1 MHYEVIE
8 KVGGNESRLSELGW
22 LLGAYGYC
30 LVHAQ
35 HLGPNRAA
43 TTCATIATTRVLA
56 RWQWGVIGGALILIG
71 QFEELSWH

>member
-1 MHYEVIE
+1 MTVDDGGRLAGVHYEVIE

-35 HLGPNRAA
+35 HLGPNPA
-43 TTCATIATTRVLA
+43 TIRATIATTRVLA
-56 RWQWGVIGGALILIG
+56 RWQ
-71 QFEELSWH
+71 